1 MTRHERKSSRMGTN
15 SLVFLEGHR
24 HRLGAEGVHA
34 LAEERH
40 VLFSFDDVADRAD
53 ETLVRPPRLLLGCRR
68 ASLGWAHTG
77 EVPRLE
83 IGKRV
88 SREAARGE
96 AARRCRGWF
105 ASHRRGSV
113 ELGEDRE
120 RQAEYDPQEA
130 IGLDGALSKLAAES
144 YGTLLLG
151 TAAAGLLA
159 YGAFCFVQARYRQI

>member
-1 MTRHERKSSRMGTN
+1 MSAGKR
-15 SLVFLEGHR
+15 
-24 HRLGAEGVHA
+24 
-34 LAEERH
+34 LAEKPRGDAADG
-40 VLFSFDDVADRAD
+40 LRPIGVAR
-53 ETLVRPPRLLLGCRR
+53 
-68 ASLGWAHTG
+68 
-77 EVPRLE
+77 
-83 IGKRV
+83 
-88 SREAARGE
+88 
-96 AARRCRGWF
+96 
-105 ASHRRGSV
+105 V